1 MQQSPYTEDEIVEM
15 ITSENLEDISTG
27 ARNLWTFWAQWEH
40 KEKFEE
46 LGEKLLDLLKSS
58 IDALPEGFSGS
69 YRPAWH
75 FLLAL
80 GVLQY
85 EPAKD
90 YIFSLLEN
98 EKIVE
103 NVRGFAADSLS
114 RYPEGSL
121 SKEQVEKLW
130 ELAESDDSL
139 PVRVNCIRA
148 IASNF
153 HNSKS
158 DQVAKRLWEMM
169 KKQSNPAIK
178 TAIMGAIGE
187 IGSTVVVPDLIHTL
201 ITRRTPALKKDAG
214 LTLDRIAELNGM
226 KNRDDLI
233 KSFSEVD

>member
-15 ITSENLEDISTG
+15 INSENLDDISTG
-27 ARNLWTFWAQWEH
+27 ARNLWTFWNQW
-40 KEKFEE
+40 KEKQKFDG
-46 LGEKLLDLLKSS
+46 LGERLFSLLKSS
-58 IDALPEGFSGS
+58 IDALPKGFPGS

-85 EPAKD
+85 QPALD
-90 YIFSLLEN
+90 YIFSLLDN
-98 EKIVE
+98 EEIVE

-114 RYPEGSL
+114 RFPPESL
-121 SKEQVEKLW
+121 KEEQIARIW
-130 ELAESDDSL
+130 MLAEQDDSL

-148 IASNF
+148 IANNF

-158 DQVAKRLWEMM
+158 DEVAKKLWEMM
-169 KKQSNPAIK
+169 KRQSNPAIK

-187 IGSTVVVPDLIHTL
+187 IGSVSVVPDLIHTL

-233 KSFSEVD
+233 KSFSSVD